1 MSNTNILGSCEVTI
15 NSALKRISKLEG
27 EDKQALKSEFK
38 EWINAIESIEKNYDV
53 LYINKIIWSFMHE
66 DVNLDIYYF
75 RLLFYLDFHDLN
87 FWQR

>member
-27 EDKQALKSEFK
+27 KDKQALQSEFK

-53 LYINKIIWSFMHE
+53 LYINKISLASNHSCTRM
-66 DVNLDIYYF
+66 
-75 RLLFYLDFHDLN
+75 
-87 FWQR
+87 